1 MKIMTFVQGF
11 TRGKTLIALVA
22 LLAASLVTLSPVK
35 AAAARPNGYP
45 VTNVNLRAGPGTYYP
60 AIVVVPAR
68 SWISIRGCLADYA
81 WCEVIAAGNRGWM
94 RSIYLQG
101 WYQNHYY
108 SLGDYA
114 PRLGYPVV
122 AFDVKPYWDQHY
134 RDRPFYGE
142 RARWGGSYGEGWT
155 NRSSFYGRLQPYG
168 NWIWLQGQYVWVPG
182 DVGPRWRP
190 YTVGRWAYT
199 QRYGWMWVSNEPFGW
214 ATYHYGR
221 WGFSNRVGWFWV
233 PGNRW
238 GPAWVSWRSSNDYLA
253 WAPLPPTPDEGGL
266 SINISVG
273 NVPDYYWQVVPN
285 RDFLAPDLP
294 RYIVRDRDR
303 YDPILAG
310 TRPLGNVTVVNN
322 TVVNNV
328 VNVTYVEQK
337 TQKKVVV
344 YKVEK
349 TKDEAKVKGG
359 KFKGDAIEVF
369 EPAPEAKPKV
379 AAPTETKPIEKVAAE
394 SETKQQGGGAPTT
407 EELLVPAEVKKPL
420 EAEAKPPAP
429 PPPAPKAGEGAAEPA
444 KEEAAP
450 PPPPPPPAATEE
462 KTPPPSEGAAP
473 PPAEGETPPAPPPS
487 GEAPPEAPP
496 PAKEETAP
504 PAKEETPPPPPAEEA
519 APPPAETIA
528 PPPAKEETPPP
539 PPPAEEKAPPP
550 PPQEKAPPPPP
561 AEDAA
566 PPPPAE
572 TIAPPPPAEEKAP
585 PPPPPAEEKAPPPPP
600 PAEETAPPPPP
611 PAEETAPPP
620 PPPAEKKKAPPPPPA
635 EETAPPPPPPA
646 EEAAPPP
653 PPPMGE
659 GPKPKKRK
667 NQAEQPFDDGAPSF
681 APPPPPP
688 EDQAPPPSSRDSYQG
703 DMAPPSS
710 QGGGDDGQRR
720 ERDGKPKKKKD
731 RGCPEGMV
739 TLDDGSCAPSR

>member
-11 TRGKTLIALVA
+11 TRGKALIALVA
-22 LLAASLVTLSPVK
+22 LLAASLMTPSPAK
-35 AAAARPNGYP
+35 AAAQPNGYP

-60 AIVVVPAR
+60 VIVVVPAR

-81 WCEVIAAGNRGWM
+81 WCEVISAGNRGWM

-108 SLGDYA
+108 SLRDYA

-122 AFDVKPYWDQHY
+122 AFDVEPYWDQHY
-134 RDRPFYGE
+134 RDRPFYSE
-142 RARWGGSYGEGWT
+142 RARWGGAYGEGWT

-182 DVGPRWRP
+182 NVGPRWRP

-221 WGFSNRVGWFWV
+221 WGFSNRFGWFWV

-238 GPAWVSWRSSNDYLA
+238 APAWVSWRSSDDYLA

-294 RYIVRDRDR
+294 RYIVHDRDR

-310 TRPLGNVTVVNN
+310 TRPIGNVTVVNN
-322 TVVNNV
+322 TIVNNV

-337 TQKKVVV
+337 TNKKVVV

-349 TKDEAKVKGG
+349 TEDESKVKGG

-369 EPAPEAKPKV
+369 EPAPEAKPAV
-379 AAPTETKPIEKVAAE
+379 AAPTETKPLEEVAAE
-394 SETKQQGGGAPTT
+394 SKTKQQGQGAPAT
-407 EELLVPAEVKKPL
+407 EEMLVPAEVKKPL

-429 PPPAPKAGEGAAEPA
+429 PPPAPKAGEGAAKPA
-444 KEEAAP
+444 AEEAAP
-450 PPPPPPPAATEE
+450 PPPPPPAAAE
-462 KTPPPSEGAAP
+462 KTPPPSEGAAA
-473 PPAEGETPPAPPPS
+473 PPAGEATPPAPPPT
-487 GEAPPEAPP
+487 GEA
-496 PAKEETAP
+496 AP
-504 PAKEETPPPPPAEEA
+504 PADGAPPSAPPAQETPPPPAEEK
-519 APPPAETIA
+519 APPF
-528 PPPAKEETPPP
+528 

-550 PPQEKAPPPPP
+550 PPAVEKAPPLPRPAEETAPPPPP
-561 AEDAA
+561 AE
-566 PPPPAE
+566 E
-572 TIAPPPPAEEKAP
+572 TAP
-585 PPPPPAEEKAPPPPP
+585 PPPPPAGKKKAPPPEEAIPPPPP

-611 PAEETAPPP
+611 PAV
-620 PPPAEKKKAPPPPPA
+620 KKKAPQPGEAIPPPPPPA
-635 EETAPPPPPPA
+635 EETAPPPPPP
-646 EEAAPPP
+646 
-653 PPPMGE
+653 MGE
-659 GPKPKKRK
+659 GPKPKKQGRRK
-667 NQAEQPFDDGAPSF
+667 EQPFDDGAPSYAPPPF
-681 APPPPPP
+681 GDQAAPAPPPP
-688 EDQAPPPSSRDSYQG
+688 EGGMPPPSSQP
-703 DMAPPSS
+703 M
-710 QGGGDDGQRR
+710 GGDEQRR
-720 ERDGKPKKKKD
+720 ERDGKSKKKKD

-739 TLDDGSCAPSR
+739 ALDDGSCAPMQ

>member
-1 MKIMTFVQGF
+1 MTP
-11 TRGKTLIALVA
+11 
-22 LLAASLVTLSPVK
+22 SPAK
-35 AAAARPNGYP
+35 AAAPRPNGYP
-45 VTNVNLRAGPGTYYP
+45 VTNVNLRAGPGTNYP
-60 AIVVVPAR
+60 VIVVVPAR
-68 SWISIRGCLADYA
+68 SWVSIQGCQADYA
-81 WCEVIAAGNRGWM
+81 WCEVISEGNRGWM

-101 WYQNHYY
+101 WYQGHYY
-108 SLGDYA
+108 SLRDYA

-122 AFDVKPYWDQHY
+122 AFDIEPYWQSHY

-142 RARWGGSYGEGWT
+142 RARWGGNYGEGYT
-155 NRSSFYGRLQPYG
+155 NRSSFYGRLEPYG

-182 DVGPRWRP
+182 NVGPRWRP

-238 GPAWVSWRSSNDYLA
+238 APAWVAWRSSNDYLA
-253 WAPLPPTPDEGGL
+253 WAPLPPTSDEGL
-266 SINISVG
+266 SINITVG

-285 RDFLAPDLP
+285 QDFLAPDLP

-337 TQKKVVV
+337 TNKKVVV
-344 YKVEK
+344 YKVER
-349 TKDEAKVKGG
+349 TKDESRGKGG

-394 SETKQQGGGAPTT
+394 SKTKEQGGGAPTT

-429 PPPAPKAGEGAAEPA
+429 PPPAPKAGEGAAAPA
-444 KEEAAP
+444 PEEAAP
-450 PPPPPPPAATEE
+450 PPPPPPPPAASTEE
-462 KTPPPSEGAAP
+462 KAPPASEGATTPPAASEAPPGPPPSDGAAP
-473 PPAEGETPPAPPPS
+473 PPAASETPPAPPPV
-487 GEAPPEAPP
+487 
-496 PAKEETAP
+496 
-504 PAKEETPPPPPAEEA
+504 KEETP
-519 APPPAETIA
+519 
-528 PPPAKEETPPP
+528 PPPAKEETP
-539 PPPAEEKAPPP
+539 
-550 PPQEKAPPPPP
+550 
-561 AEDAA
+561 
-566 PPPPAE
+566 
-572 TIAPPPPAEEKAP
+572 PPPPAEEKAP

-600 PAEETAPPPPP
+600 PAEEKAPPPPP
-611 PAEETAPPP
+611 PAEEKAPPPPPPAEEKAPPP
-620 PPPAEKKKAPPPPPA
+620 PPPAEKAS
-635 EETAPPPPPPA
+635 PPPPPPA

-653 PPPMGE
+653 PPPLGE

-667 NQAEQPFDDGAPSF
+667 NMEEQPFEGGAPSF

-688 EDQAPPPSSRDSYQG
+688 DDQGAPPSSPQSYERN
-703 DMAPPSS
+703 MAPPSS
-710 QGGGDDGQRR
+710 AGGGDDGQRR
-720 ERDGKPKKKKD
+720 ERDGKPRKKKD
-731 RGCPEGMV
+731 RGCPEGTV
-739 TLDDGSCAPSR
+739 ALDDGSCAPAQ

>member
-1 MKIMTFVQGF
+1 MTFVQGL
-11 TRGKTLIALVA
+11 TRGKALIALVA
-22 LLAASLVTLSPVK
+22 LLAASLVTPPPAN

-60 AIVVVPAR
+60 VIVVVPAR

-81 WCEVIAAGNRGWM
+81 WCEVISAGNRGWM

-108 SLGDYA
+108 SLRDYA

-122 AFDVKPYWDQHY
+122 AFDVEPYWDQHY
-134 RDRPFYGE
+134 RDRPFYGQ
-142 RARWGGSYGEGWT
+142 RARWGGTHGEGWT
-155 NRSSFYGRLQPYG
+155 NRSSFYGRLEPYG

-182 DVGPRWRP
+182 HVGPRWRP

-303 YDPILAG
+303 FDPILAG

-337 TQKKVVV
+337 TNTKVVV

-349 TKDEAKVKGG
+349 TEDESKVKGG

-369 EPAPEAKPKV
+369 EPPAEAKPKV
-379 AAPTETKPIEKVAAE
+379 AAPTETKPIEEVAAE
-394 SETKQQGGGAPTT
+394 SETKQQGGGAPAT
-407 EELLVPAEVKKPL
+407 EERLVPAEVKKPL

-429 PPPAPKAGEGAAEPA
+429 PPPAPPAGEGAAAPA
-444 KEEAAP
+444 AEEAAP
-450 PPPPPPPAATEE
+450 PPPPPPPPGSTEK
-462 KTPPPSEGAAP
+462 KTPPPSEGAAT
-473 PPAEGETPPAPPPS
+473 PPAGGETPPAPP
-487 GEAPPEAPP
+487 
-496 PAKEETAP
+496 AKD
-504 PAKEETPPPPPAEEA
+504 ETPPPPPVEEA
-519 APPPAETIA
+519 APPPPAETVA
-528 PPPAKEETPPP
+528 PPPAKEETP
-539 PPPAEEKAPPP
+539 
-550 PPQEKAPPPPP
+550 
-561 AEDAA
+561 
-566 PPPPAE
+566 
-572 TIAPPPPAEEKAP
+572 PPPPAEEKAP

-600 PAEETAPPPPP
+600 PAEEAAPPPPP
-611 PAEETAPPP
+611 V
-620 PPPAEKKKAPPPPPA
+620 EKKKAPPPVEKKKAPSPPPA

-659 GPKPKKRK
+659 GPKPKKQGK
-667 NQAEQPFDDGAPSF
+667 NKQEQPFDDGAPSF

-688 EDQAPPPSSRDSYQG
+688 EETGPPPSSRESFEG
-703 DMAPPSS
+703 DMAPPSG
-710 QGGGDDGQRR
+710 GGGDDGQRR

-739 TLDDGSCAPSR
+739 ALDDGSCAPTR